1 MAIKAIKMLDNT
13 QDSAKRRLGL
23 GTVHLVP
30 GEVSAADAE
39 TIIKAG
45 KAKAVEPPAGAD
57 ATALTVAQIKAE
69 LDRRKVAYKATDNK
83 AALLA
88 LLAAANG
95 GK

>member
-1 MAIKAIKMLDNT
+1 MATKAIEMLDNT

-30 GEVSAADAE
+30 GEVSAADAD
-39 TIIKAG
+39 ILIKAG

-69 LDRRKVAYKATDNK
+69 LTHRKVAYEKTANKAT
-83 AALLA
+83 LLA
-88 LLAAANG
+88 LLKANQG
-95 GK
+95 G